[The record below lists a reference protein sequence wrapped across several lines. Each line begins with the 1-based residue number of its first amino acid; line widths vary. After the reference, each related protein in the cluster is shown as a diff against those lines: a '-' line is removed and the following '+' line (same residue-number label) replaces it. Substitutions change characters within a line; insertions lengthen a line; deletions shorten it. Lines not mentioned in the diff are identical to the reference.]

1 MSRAVPES
9 AEIID
14 SRFRERAG
22 TPDWLGA
29 VCGWWHSP
37 PADPLN
43 RVTNLT
49 LAADTRDPMSRIDA
63 NVYVDGF
70 NVYYSALRDSPHR
83 WLDLQALATRLLE
96 PDFALHR
103 IRYFTA
109 PLKIRQVDPEKRR
122 RQHVYFR
129 ALRTIPDLTIHLGYF
144 LSNPVRMPL
153 ANPRPG
159 QSPLVTVIRTE
170 EKGSDANL
178 AAWLT
183 RDAAKRDC
191 RAAFVIT
198 GDSDFTGVIQMVRR
212 EFNFPVHVV
221 DPRKATS
228 RRLRSAATSY
238 RLLNRKLLP
247 ACQFPAQLRDG
258 TGAITKPEVW
268 AE

>member
-1 MSRAVPES
+1 MFPIE
-9 AEIID
+9 
-14 SRFRERAG
+14 
-22 TPDWLGA
+22 
-29 VCGWWHSP
+29 
-37 PADPLN
+37 
-43 RVTNLT
+43 
-49 LAADTRDPMSRIDA
+49 A

-70 NVYYSALRDSPHR
+70 NLYYSALRDTPSR
-83 WLDLQALATRLLE
+83 WLDLQALSCRLIE
-96 PDFALHR
+96 PEFTLHR

-109 PLKIRQVDPEKRR
+109 RIRSRRDPQQRS
-122 RQHVYFR
+122 RQQMYLR
-129 ALRTIPDLTIHLGYF
+129 ALETIPRLEIHEGHF
-144 LSNPVRMPL
+144 VSNPTRLPL

-159 QSPLVTVIRTE
+159 QAPLVTVVRTE

-191 RAAFVIT
+191 GAAFVIT

-221 DPRKATS
+221 DPRKSSS

-238 RLLNRKLLP
+238 RLLDRKLLP
-247 ACQFPAQLRDG
+247 WCQFPARLSDG
-258 TGAITKPEVW
+258 TVAITKPEAW

>member
-1 MSRAVPES
+1 MFAP
-9 AEIID
+9 
-14 SRFRERAG
+14 
-22 TPDWLGA
+22 
-29 VCGWWHSP
+29 
-37 PADPLN
+37 
-43 RVTNLT
+43 
-49 LAADTRDPMSRIDA
+49 DA

-70 NVYYSALRDSPHR
+70 NLYYSALRDMPYR
-83 WLDLQALATRLLE
+83 WLDLQALSHRLIE
-96 PDFALHR
+96 PEHTLRR

-109 PLKIRQVDPEKRR
+109 RIRSRR
-122 RQHVYFR
+122 DARQRFRQQMYLR
-129 ALRTIPDLTIHLGYF
+129 ALETIPCLDIHEGYF
-144 LSNPVRMPL
+144 VSNPVRMPL
-153 ANPRPG
+153 ASPRPG

-247 ACQFPAQLRDG
+247 ACQFPAQLRDS